1 MKQEHKNFI
10 LKMHEIQEES
20 KEILY
25 DIIEKIMQQPVNNI
39 NNTPM
44 MDASK
49 VANIIKEGLGKLNT
63 VVEKESAL
71 IEEIDNAKS

>member
-1 MKQEHKNFI
+1 MKHEHKNFI

-25 DIIEKIMQQPVNNI
+25 DIIEKIMQQPVKNV

-49 VANIIKEGLGKLNT
+49 VANIIKEGLGKLNA